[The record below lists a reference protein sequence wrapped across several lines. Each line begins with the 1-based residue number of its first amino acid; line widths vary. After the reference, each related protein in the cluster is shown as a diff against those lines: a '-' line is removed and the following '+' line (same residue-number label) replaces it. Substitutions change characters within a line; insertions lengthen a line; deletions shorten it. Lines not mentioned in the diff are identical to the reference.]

1 MYTDLDIIINGQSQC
16 ITFSS
21 IVFLKFS
28 KIKDNYKKKFKKS
41 TFVLTIWKGI
51 RNWKLII

>member
-51 RNWKLII
+51 KNWKLLI